1 MLTALQHITD
11 VAVGESKK
19 VGDCKVCIAL
29 WEHALPLPRS
39 SSNTLGRGYPVGV
52 RRGLYLML
60 RLPPSHLS
68 PPQGDSTLWERNEL
82 IVRYAELHEIQ
93 CSAVRDSI
101 YSQTCAWRRHCVRAG
116 LKCRRPRAAAQ
127 D

>member
-39 SSNTLGRGYPVGV
+39 SSNTPYHMRHRANHRRQGIYGRGCAQEGESYA
-52 RRGLYLML
+52 
-60 RLPPSHLS
+60 PSCPS
-68 PPQGDSTLWERNEL
+68 PPHTPPG
-82 IVRYAELHEIQ
+82 
-93 CSAVRDSI
+93 
-101 YSQTCAWRRHCVRAG
+101 
-116 LKCRRPRAAAQ
+116 
-127 D
+127 

>member
-39 SSNTLGRGYPVGV
+39 SSNTPYHMRHRANHRRQGIYGRG
-52 RRGLYLML
+52 
-60 RLPPSHLS
+60 
-68 PPQGDSTLWERNEL
+68 
-82 IVRYAELHEIQ
+82 
-93 CSAVRDSI
+93 
-101 YSQTCAWRRHCVRAG
+101 CAQEG
-116 LKCRRPRAAAQ
+116 
-127 D
+127 